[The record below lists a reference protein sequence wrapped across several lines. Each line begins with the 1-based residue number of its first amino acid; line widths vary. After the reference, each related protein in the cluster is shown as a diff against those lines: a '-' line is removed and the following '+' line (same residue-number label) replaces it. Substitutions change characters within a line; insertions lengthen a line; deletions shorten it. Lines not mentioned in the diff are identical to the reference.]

1 MSTSRLI
8 RSLAFTAL
16 GAGALGVAMMV
27 TDAVFELD
35 GAFLSAGATLLAV
48 ATWMCGMV
56 GRCAAKSRSLSN
68 QIVCTPEQADP
79 VSGQE
84 AEVVETALI
93 VGQVSERGGSSSSG
107 ELVPTELS
115 LVSSLDAP
123 PSATFL
129 LDPAAAAG
137 IAYLGRSTS

>member
-35 GAFLSAGATLLAV
+35 GAFLSADATLLGV
-48 ATWMCGMV
+48 AAWMCGMV

-79 VSGQE
+79 VSGHEGQ
-84 AEVVETALI
+84 VVETALI
-93 VGQVSERGGSSSSG
+93 VGQVSARGRSSG
-107 ELVPTELS
+107 ELVRTELS
-115 LVSSLDAP
+115 FVGSLDAP